1 MKLFKFL
8 IYFLPWFIGALFNNQ
23 SFYQNLS
30 LPFFTPPPFIF
41 IIVWPILY
49 FLIALSIYK
58 IYNQFSFKDN
68 KPYNQSLIMNYI
80 ANLLFPIS
88 FFTLTSPFLGFVSC
102 LLVLITALNLYSE
115 TKNLNVA
122 TSKLLIPYIIWD
134 IFASI
139 LSLTIYFMNF

>member
-8 IYFLPWFIGALFNNQ
+8 IYFLPWFLGALFTDK
-23 SFYQNLS
+23 SFYQSLS
-30 LPFFTPPPFIF
+30 LPFFAPSPIIF
-41 IIVWPILY
+41 SIVWPILY

-68 KPYNQSLIMNYI
+68 KSYNNSLIMNYI
-80 ANLLFPIS
+80 ANIIFPIS
-88 FFTLTSPFLGFVSC
+88 FFTLNSPFLGFISS

-115 TKNLNVA
+115 TKNLNISS
-122 TSKLLIPYIIWD
+122 SKLLIPYIIWD
-134 IFASI
+134 IFATV